1 LSRENVYQQDKDI
14 ATCQRRLSAK
24 IVMNKKAIG
33 LGVILLGAGLFYF
46 FDPGDIL
53 SLEWLKTNQS
63 LLDTFYQAN
72 SLTVMTGF
80 VALFLV
86 IGLFLLPG
94 ATLLSVCSGAV
105 FGLPLGPLLVS
116 LGSTLGAVLAFFVAR
131 YILRD
136 WVEERFGERLQ
147 PIQAGLCENDIH
159 YILVLRL
166 VPLFPFFLVNIAMGA
181 SQVSWKMFMLG
192 TLLGKLPATWV
203 YANAGSHLVSLRSL
217 SDITSPGMMGALTL
231 LGLLAL
237 TPVIYKQRQ
246 KSKRTG

>member
-1 LSRENVYQQDKDI
+1 M
-14 ATCQRRLSAK
+14 
-24 IVMNKKAIG
+24 MNKKAIG

-203 YANAGSHLVSLRSL
+203 YANAGSHLASLRSL

-237 TPVIYKQRQ
+237 TPVIYKKMQ
-246 KSKRTG
+246 KAKVFH

>member
-1 LSRENVYQQDKDI
+1 M
-14 ATCQRRLSAK
+14 
-24 IVMNKKAIG
+24 MNKKAIG

-72 SLTVMTGF
+72 SLAVMTGF

-147 PIQAGLCENDIH
+147 SIQAGLCENDIH

>member
-1 LSRENVYQQDKDI
+1 M
-14 ATCQRRLSAK
+14 
-24 IVMNKKAIG
+24 MNKKAIG
-33 LGVILLGAGLFYF
+33 LGVILLGAGFFYF

-203 YANAGSHLVSLRSL
+203 YANAGSHLASLRSL

>member
-1 LSRENVYQQDKDI
+1 
-14 ATCQRRLSAK
+14 
-24 IVMNKKAIG
+24 MNKKAIG

-147 PIQAGLCENDIH
+147 SIQAGLCENDIH

>member
-1 LSRENVYQQDKDI
+1 M
-14 ATCQRRLSAK
+14 
-24 IVMNKKAIG
+24 MNKKAIG

-105 FGLPLGPLLVS
+105 FGLPLGPLFVS

-203 YANAGSHLVSLRSL
+203 YANAGSHLVILRSL

>member
-1 LSRENVYQQDKDI
+1 M
-14 ATCQRRLSAK
+14 
-24 IVMNKKAIG
+24 MNKKAIG

-203 YANAGSHLVSLRSL
+203 YANAGSHLASLRSL
-217 SDITSPGMMGALTL
+217 SDIPSPGMMGALTL

>member
-1 LSRENVYQQDKDI
+1 
-14 ATCQRRLSAK
+14 
-24 IVMNKKAIG
+24 MNKKAIG

-181 SQVSWKMFMLG
+181 SQVSWKIFMLG

>member
-1 LSRENVYQQDKDI
+1 M
-14 ATCQRRLSAK
+14 
-24 IVMNKKAIG
+24 MNKKAIG

-116 LGSTLGAVLAFFVAR
+116 LGATLGAVLAFFVAR

>member
-1 LSRENVYQQDKDI
+1 M
-14 ATCQRRLSAK
+14 
-24 IVMNKKAIG
+24 MNKKAIG

-237 TPVIYKQRQ
+237 TPVIYKQMQ

>member
-1 LSRENVYQQDKDI
+1 M
-14 ATCQRRLSAK
+14 
-24 IVMNKKAIG
+24 MNKKAIG

-231 LGLLAL
+231 LIDHG
-237 TPVIYKQRQ
+237 R
-246 KSKRTG
+246 

>member
-1 LSRENVYQQDKDI
+1 
-14 ATCQRRLSAK
+14 
-24 IVMNKKAIG
+24 MNKKAIG

-217 SDITSPGMMGALTL
+217 SDITSPGMMGVLTL

>member
-1 LSRENVYQQDKDI
+1 M
-14 ATCQRRLSAK
+14 
-24 IVMNKKAIG
+24 MNKKAIG

-46 FDPGDIL
+46 FDPGDFL

-63 LLDTFYQAN
+63 LVDTFYQAN

-181 SQVSWKMFMLG
+181 SQVSWKIFMLG
-192 TLLGKLPATWV
+192 TLLGKLPATWI
-203 YANAGSHLVSLRSL
+203 YANAGSHLASLRFI

-237 TPVIYKQRQ
+237 TPVIYKKMQ
-246 KSKRTG
+246 KSRRIG

>member
-1 LSRENVYQQDKDI
+1 M
-14 ATCQRRLSAK
+14 
-24 IVMNKKAIG
+24 MNKKAIG
-33 LGVILLGAGLFYF
+33 LGVILLGAGRFYF

-53 SLEWLKTNQS
+53 SLDWLKTNQS

>member
-1 LSRENVYQQDKDI
+1 M
-14 ATCQRRLSAK
+14 
-24 IVMNKKAIG
+24 MNKKAIG

-217 SDITSPGMMGALTL
+217 SAITSPGMMGALTL

>member
-1 LSRENVYQQDKDI
+1 M
-14 ATCQRRLSAK
+14 
-24 IVMNKKAIG
+24 MNKKAIG

-203 YANAGSHLVSLRSL
+203 YANAGSHLASLRSL

-237 TPVIYKQRQ
+237 TPVIYKQMQ
-246 KSKRTG
+246 KPKRTG

>member
-1 LSRENVYQQDKDI
+1 M
-14 ATCQRRLSAK
+14 
-24 IVMNKKAIG
+24 MNKKAIG

-53 SLEWLKTNQS
+53 SLEWLKINQS

>member
-1 LSRENVYQQDKDI
+1 M
-14 ATCQRRLSAK
+14 
-24 IVMNKKAIG
+24 MNKKAIG

-203 YANAGSHLVSLRSL
+203 YANAGSHLASLRSL

>member
-1 LSRENVYQQDKDI
+1 M
-14 ATCQRRLSAK
+14 
-24 IVMNKKAIG
+24 MNKKAIG

-131 YILRD
+131 YILGD

>member
-1 LSRENVYQQDKDI
+1 M
-14 ATCQRRLSAK
+14 
-24 IVMNKKAIG
+24 MNKKAIG

-63 LLDTFYQAN
+63 LLETFYQAN